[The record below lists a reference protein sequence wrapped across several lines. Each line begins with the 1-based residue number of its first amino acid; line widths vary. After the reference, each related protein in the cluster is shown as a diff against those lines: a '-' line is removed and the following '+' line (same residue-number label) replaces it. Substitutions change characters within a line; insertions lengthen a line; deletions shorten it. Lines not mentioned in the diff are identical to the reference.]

1 MSALMAWAG
10 GLMDGGQIWTV
21 IAAIGAMISVVYAGL
36 PLLDRADTRERVKAV
51 VTERRRSL
59 AAAQRS
65 EAEAKKALIKPAHT
79 ASQSL
84 AALFQVERYAGLA
97 TVREKL
103 ASAGYRSPKAALIYM
118 TCRLVAPVAMAL
130 VGFLYTTGFDLSGS
144 ERGMIA
150 IGAGIFGFFL
160 PALFIYN
167 KAGKRKQEIAENFPD
182 ALDLML
188 VCVEG
193 GLGVEAAIDRVAREM
208 EPQSEVLA
216 EEMGLLSAELALLG
230 DRAGAFKN
238 FAARIREPS
247 ARTFAN
253 TLIQAEKYGTSLGR
267 ALRTLSSD
275 LRDQRMTKAERIAA
289 ALPAKLTVPMIVFLM
304 PSLFVTILGPAI
316 IKVMAAF

>member
-1 MSALMAWAG
+1 MFSYFQNLIESG
-10 GLMDGGQIWTV
+10 HIWSWL
-21 IAAIGAMISVVYAGL
+21 AAIGAMISIVYAGL
-36 PLLDRADTRERVKAV
+36 PFLDRADAKERVKLV
-51 VTERRRSL
+51 VVERRRSL
-59 AAAQRS
+59 AATQRENM
-65 EAEAKKALIKPAHT
+65 EANVSLIRHN

-84 AALFQVERYAGLA
+84 SELFRLERYAGLA
-97 TVREKL
+97 GVREKL
-103 ASAGYRSPKAALIYM
+103 AAAGYRSPRAALIYM
-118 TCRLVAPVAMAL
+118 ITRLSAPFIMA
-130 VGFLYTTGFDLSGS
+130 VVSFVYTAGFELSGS
-144 ERGMIA
+144 ERAMIA
-150 IGAGIFGFFL
+150 IFAGIFGFFL
-160 PALFIYN
+160 PALFVYN
-167 KAGKRKQEIAENFPD
+167 AAQKRKLEVTHNFPD

-193 GLGVEAAIDRVAREM
+193 GLGIEAAIDRVAREI
-208 EPQSEVLA
+208 EGQSEVLA

-230 DRAGAFKN
+230 DRIGAFRN
-238 FAARIREPS
+238 FATRINEPS

-289 ALPAKLTVPMIVFLM
+289 ALPAKLTVPMILFFM